1 MKEKDNTVYYN
12 GIKYIIINSVTYI
25 EKKYI
30 FVMNYNDIKDV
41 KLLVCLNELIEVD
54 DIDLIKKIMLMMIK

>member
-25 EKKYI
+25 DKKYI